1 MRRSIT
7 FAAIALAAYAQFA
20 AALDQTAP
28 APPVPAGTY
37 KLDKPHGSLIFR
49 VSHMGFSHFTARFT
63 RFDAQLEFDPARLAS
78 SRVSVTIDPRSIE
91 SDNAPAG
98 FFDELT
104 SKEWL
109 NAGDFPTMSFRS
121 KSVAV
126 TGPDAFKITGDLTLH
141 GVTKPIVLD
150 ARYTGGYAGMSLD
163 PHARIG
169 FSAHGKFKRSD
180 FGVSIGIPAPGSV
193 MGVGDEVEV
202 VIESEFLGPPF
213 KAPKN

>member
-1 MRRSIT
+1 MRRSTI
-7 FAAIALAAYAQFA
+7 FAAIALVAYAPFA
-20 AALDQTAP
+20 AALDQSSSAT
-28 APPVPAGTY
+28 PVPAGTY

-49 VSHMGFSHFTARFT
+49 VNHMGFSHFTARFT
-63 RFDAQLEFDPARLAS
+63 RFDAQLDFDPARLAS

-109 NAGDFPTMSFRS
+109 SAGDFPTISFRS
-121 KSVAV
+121 KSIAV
-126 TGPDAFKITGDLTLH
+126 TGPDAFKMRGDLTLH

-150 ARYTGGYAGMSLD
+150 ARYNGGYPGMSLD

-180 FGVSIGIPAPGSV
+180 FGVSMGIPAPGSV

-202 VIESEFLGPPF
+202 VIEAEFLGPPF